1 MKSIHLQGIGDVPAV
16 PASALEPGMVRQ
28 YNYGATATILSVF
41 RVSEKTLSLVEK
53 STDSGNI
60 HSYRIRAAT
69 LVSICMSTK
78 KETPGLRINPMCNDC
93 ALLGRGCEGTF
104 STVWT
109 GCVYHITKAEEIA
122 AAKNREVPN
131 V

>member
-53 STDSGNI
+53 SGAGRRCRSRRRGKGPPGRI
-60 HSYRIRAAT
+60 RSKRRRSYRT
-69 LVSICMSTK
+69 
-78 KETPGLRINPMCNDC
+78 
-93 ALLGRGCEGTF
+93 GRGLP
-104 STVWT
+104 
-109 GCVYHITKAEEIA
+109 
-122 AAKNREVPN
+122 R
-131 V
+131 

>member
-1 MKSIHLQGIGDVPAV
+1 
-16 PASALEPGMVRQ
+16 MVRQ

-69 LVSICMSTK
+69 LVSI
-78 KETPGLRINPMCNDC
+78 L
-93 ALLGRGCEGTF
+93 
-104 STVWT
+104 
-109 GCVYHITKAEEIA
+109 H
-122 AAKNREVPN
+122 
-131 V
+131 

>member
-16 PASALEPGMVRQ
+16 PASAMEPGMVRQ

-69 LVSICMSTK
+69 LVSI
-78 KETPGLRINPMCNDC
+78 L
-93 ALLGRGCEGTF
+93 
-104 STVWT
+104 
-109 GCVYHITKAEEIA
+109 H
-122 AAKNREVPN
+122 
-131 V
+131 